1 MCGDH
6 MPLFNKI
13 FPFTMM
19 AVIAGYPPDDQDN
32 KSCQPVTTEVITN
45 DATTTKPEPGFDH
58 QTQPAKG
65 SPAGITTN
73 SIGQPLDRLLYSTF
87 PWHLHLLST
96 FRETV
101 ELWTLACYISSS
113 I

>member
-65 SPAGITTN
+65 SPAGITNIILIVLVNHLTVYFIVL
-73 SIGQPLDRLLYSTF
+73 SHGTYTCYQHSERPLNCGL
-87 PWHLHLLST
+87 
-96 FRETV
+96 
-101 ELWTLACYISSS
+101 
-113 I
+113 